1 MAQQF
6 LLRGTTLE
14 DASRQAA
21 ELYGPEVR
29 IVRAERV
36 LDGGIGGFLGRR
48 HVEVTVHV
56 PDDGEPAV
64 VAVEPAIPHVLAGRA
79 GIAAL
84 LDDADRT
91 EDSLRAAG
99 RPSGSA
105 AASAASTAVRQTVS
119 RAVSPEAVSTQA
131 VGFDELLERLRSEVV
146 LDERVPVPLSAPGDL
161 VLVAG
166 LGDTASCVAR
176 DMARD
181 GSRWELYDA
190 SLDLGSADVGDS
202 DSEGQPQGSL
212 SPGLSPG
219 SLRLGSLRLGGA
231 SLRSR
236 RDAMAAR
243 ARGVETE
250 TAVVVACSLGSVAD
264 GLPFLGLAASLG
276 ADQVWLVAD
285 ARHKPEETADW
296 VAAARAHLPVDALA
310 VVGARETRTAHSING
325 LGIPVGWVDGSPA
338 PRTVL

>member
-21 ELYGPEVR
+21 ELYGPEAR

-56 PDDGEPAV
+56 PGDGEPAV

-84 LDDADRT
+84 LDDADRA

-99 RPSGSA
+99 GPSGSA
-105 AASAASTAVRQTVS
+105 AASTAVRQAVS

-146 LDERVPVPLSAPGDL
+146 LEERVPVPLSAPGDL
-161 VLVAG
+161 ILVAG
-166 LGDTASCVAR
+166 LGDTASGVAR

-190 SLDLGSADVGDS
+190 SPDLGGADVGDAG
-202 DSEGQPQGSL
+202 SEGLPAGSL

-219 SLRLGSLRLGGA
+219 SLRLGSLRLGGV
-231 SLRSR
+231 LLGSR

-276 ADQVWLVAD
+276 ADQVWFVAD

-310 VVGARETRTAHSING
+310 VVGARETRTARSING